1 MYNITCYKNFM
12 IELFENSSMKI
23 SFYSS
28 NNEVLTEI
36 GKRIK
41 SQRIA
46 MNMTQTEMADR
57 TNLTQKT
64 ISNLENGKD
73 VSFSTII
80 DVLRCLG
87 QLQGLDMAIP
97 EQVIRPSQI
106 IANEKTRERASR
118 IRSEKKD
125 NKTWKWGDEQ

>member
-1 MYNITCYKNFM
+1 
-12 IELFENSSMKI
+12 MKI

-57 TNLTQKT
+57 TNLTRKT

>member
-1 MYNITCYKNFM
+1 
-12 IELFENSSMKI
+12 MKI

-28 NNEVLTEI
+28 NNEVLSEI
-36 GKRIK
+36 GNRIK

-46 MNMTQTEMADR
+46 MNMTQKEMAER

-73 VSFSTII
+73 VSFSTVI

-97 EQVIRPSQI
+97 EQSIRPSQI
-106 IANEKTRERASR
+106 ITGEKPRERVSKSHAQKN
-118 IRSEKKD
+118 E
-125 NKTWKWGDEQ
+125 NKIWKWGDEQ

>member
-1 MYNITCYKNFM
+1 
-12 IELFENSSMKI
+12 MKI

-41 SQRIA
+41 AQRIA
-46 MNMTQTEMADR
+46 MNMTQKEIAEK

-73 VSFSTII
+73 VSFTTVI

-87 QLQGLDMAIP
+87 QLNGLDMAVP
-97 EQVIRPSQI
+97 EQIIRPS
-106 IANEKTRERASR
+106 
-118 IRSEKKD
+118 
-125 NKTWKWGDEQ
+125 

>member
-1 MYNITCYKNFM
+1 
-12 IELFENSSMKI
+12 MKI

-28 NNEVLTEI
+28 NDEVLTEI

-46 MNMTQTEMADR
+46 MNMTQTEMAER

-73 VSFSTII
+73 VSFTTVI

-97 EQVIRPSQI
+97 EQIIRPSQI
-106 IANEKTRERASR
+106 ITREKPRERASK
-118 IRSEKKD
+118 SQT
-125 NKTWKWGDEQ
+125 NKNENKNWKWGDEQ

>member
-1 MYNITCYKNFM
+1 
-12 IELFENSSMKI
+12 MKI

-28 NNEVLTEI
+28 NDEVLSEI

-41 SQRIA
+41 SQRIS
-46 MNMTQTEMADR
+46 MNMTQTEMAER

-73 VSFSTII
+73 VSFTTVI

-97 EQVIRPSQI
+97 EHIIRPSQI
-106 IANEKTRERASR
+106 ITREKPRERASKSQTNR
-118 IRSEKKD
+118 NE
-125 NKTWKWGDEQ
+125 NKNWKWGDEQ

>member
-1 MYNITCYKNFM
+1 
-12 IELFENSSMKI
+12 MKI

-28 NNEVLTEI
+28 NDEVLSEI

-41 SQRIA
+41 SQRIS
-46 MNMTQTEMADR
+46 MNMTQTEMAER

-73 VSFSTII
+73 VSFTTVI

-87 QLQGLDMAIP
+87 QLQRLDAAIP
-97 EQVIRPSQI
+97 EQIIRPSQI
-106 IANEKTRERASR
+106 ITREKPRERASK
-118 IRSEKKD
+118 SQAGKKE
-125 NKTWKWGDEQ
+125 NNSWKWGDEQ

>member
-1 MYNITCYKNFM
+1 MDK
-12 IELFENSSMKI
+12 ENSSMKI

-41 SQRIA
+41 AQRIA
-46 MNMTQTEMADR
+46 MNMTQKEIAEK

-73 VSFSTII
+73 VSFTTVI

-87 QLQGLDMAIP
+87 QLHGLDMAVP
-97 EQVIRPSQI
+97 EQIIRPSQVI
-106 IANEKTRERASR
+106 TGEKTRERASKSQAS
-118 IRSEKKD
+118 INEKQ
-125 NKTWKWGDEQ
+125 NWKWGDEL

>member
-1 MYNITCYKNFM
+1 
-12 IELFENSSMKI
+12 MKI

-46 MNMTQTEMADR
+46 MNITQKEMAER

-64 ISNLENGKD
+64 ISNL
-73 VSFSTII
+73 
-80 DVLRCLG
+80 
-87 QLQGLDMAIP
+87 
-97 EQVIRPSQI
+97 
-106 IANEKTRERASR
+106 
-118 IRSEKKD
+118 
-125 NKTWKWGDEQ
+125 

>member
-1 MYNITCYKNFM
+1 MDK
-12 IELFENSSMKI
+12 ENSSMKI

-41 SQRIA
+41 AQRIA
-46 MNMTQTEMADR
+46 MNMTQKEIAEK

-73 VSFSTII
+73 VSFSTVI

-87 QLQGLDMAIP
+87 QLHGLDMAVP
-97 EQVIRPSQI
+97 EQIIRPSQVI
-106 IANEKTRERASR
+106 TGKKARERASK
-118 IRSEKKD
+118 SHVSKNE
-125 NKTWKWGDEQ
+125 NKNWKWGDEQ